1 MFINRYTVLFSLQ
14 VFSFHPSILYC
25 VNREGGAK
33 IQSFLFLFQITQLS
47 NVVT

>member
-14 VFSFHPSILYC
+14 VFSSHSSTFYC
-25 VNREGGAK
+25 VDREGGAK
-33 IQSFLFLFQITQLS
+33 IHTFLVLFQITQLS